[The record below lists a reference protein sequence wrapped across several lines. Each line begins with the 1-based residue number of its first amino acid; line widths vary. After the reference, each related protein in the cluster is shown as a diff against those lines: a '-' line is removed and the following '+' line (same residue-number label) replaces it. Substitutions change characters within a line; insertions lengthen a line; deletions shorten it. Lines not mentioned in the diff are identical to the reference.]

1 MIKKVSEFIASN
13 RLLDKKGLYLTALS
27 GGADSVALLLVLRQL
42 GYSVEAIHCNFHL
55 RGKESD
61 RDELFCVSLCEKLGV
76 KLHRIHFDTHEYAAL
91 HKVSIEMAARELRYQ
106 YFFQLKSD
114 LGAAGVCVAHHRDDS
129 VETVLLNLV
138 RGTGLRGLRGI
149 QPSHDGVIRPLLCV
163 SRQEIESFL
172 LEEGQD
178 YVTDSTNFET
188 EFSRNRIRLEVL
200 PLLREIN
207 PSASDNIF
215 RMTQLLGEAEKLLDE
230 VVESHRSD
238 VLDIAKLDTMTSPRY
253 LLYEVMKDYGFSSD
267 QVEQMFRQRHGESGR
282 LFVSETHE
290 VAIDRG
296 RFIVEK
302 KNDDEAKTLVIPEPG
317 TYVVDEKVKI
327 RVERMPFTDGIV
339 SRDSRVATLDAS
351 TLAFPL
357 TLRTVMPG
365 DRFHPFGMQGSRLVS
380 DYLTDRKKN
389 IFEKRRQLVVADA
402 TGAIVW
408 LVGERTDDRNKVR
421 EGTSEVLLITA

>member
-149 QPSHDGVIRPLLCV
+149 QPSHDGIIRPLLCV

-302 KNDDEAKTLVIPEPG
+302 KNGDEAKTLVIPEPG

>member
-27 GGADSVALLLVLRQL
+27 GGADSVALLLILRQL

-106 YFFQLKSD
+106 YFFQLKLD

-149 QPSHDGVIRPLLCV
+149 QPSHDGIIRPLLCV

-230 VVESHRSD
+230 VVESHHND
-238 VLDIAKLDTMTSPRY
+238 VLDIAKLDTMTSPQY

-296 RFIVEK
+296 CFIVEK

-327 RVERMPFTDGIV
+327 RVELMPFTDGIV
-339 SRDSRVATLDAS
+339 SRDPRVATLDAS

>member
-149 QPSHDGVIRPLLCV
+149 QPSHDGIIRPLLCV

>member
-230 VVESHRSD
+230 VVKSHHND

>member
-27 GGADSVALLLVLRQL
+27 GGADSVALLLILRQL

-230 VVESHRSD
+230 VVKSHHND

>member
-27 GGADSVALLLVLRQL
+27 GGADSVALLLILRQL
-42 GYSVEAIHCNFHL
+42 GYSIEAIHCNFHL

-230 VVESHRSD
+230 VVKSHHND

-327 RVERMPFTDGIV
+327 RVELMPFTDGIV
-339 SRDSRVATLDAS
+339 SRDPRVATLDAS

>member
-149 QPSHDGVIRPLLCV
+149 QPSHDGIIRPLLCV

-230 VVESHRSD
+230 VVKSHHND

-267 QVEQMFRQRHGESGR
+267 QVEQMFCQRHGESGR

-302 KNDDEAKTLVIPEPG
+302 KNGDEAKTLVIPEPG

>member
-149 QPSHDGVIRPLLCV
+149 QPSHDGIIRPLLCV

-230 VVESHRSD
+230 VVKSHHND

-327 RVERMPFTDGIV
+327 RVELMPFTDGIV
-339 SRDSRVATLDAS
+339 SRDPRVATLDAS